1 MLSRYKVRLIK
12 KYDFDLDGKSE
23 KDIKE
28 QVDYIMNHTKIL
40 EMPYVKKRIQI
51 KIKKIYERR
60 NYNYE
65 KNN

>member
-28 QVDYIMNHTKIL
+28 QVKINL
-40 EMPYVKKRIQI
+40 HLFFLYYQ
-51 KIKKIYERR
+51 KIIE
-60 NYNYE
+60 
-65 KNN
+65 

>member
-40 EMPYVKKRIQI
+40 EMPYVKKEF
-51 KIKKIYERR
+51 K
-60 NYNYE
+60 
-65 KNN
+65 

>member
-28 QVDYIMNHTKIL
+28 QVDYIKNHTKII
-40 EMPYVKKRIQI
+40 EKQYVKKEF
-51 KIKKIYERR
+51 K
-60 NYNYE
+60 
-65 KNN
+65 